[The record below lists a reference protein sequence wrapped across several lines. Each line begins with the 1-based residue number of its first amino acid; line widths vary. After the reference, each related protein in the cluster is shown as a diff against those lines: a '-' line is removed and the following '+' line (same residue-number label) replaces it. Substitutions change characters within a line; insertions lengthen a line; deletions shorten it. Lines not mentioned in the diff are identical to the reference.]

1 MKSNLLPSGF
11 SHSSSL
17 TMRTMSSTSPST
29 FPSLTEHTASKC
41 PIRGTKG
48 TFVSASAT
56 ERAAYKL
63 AAVGCHPITS
73 LLVKNV
79 PSRQFG
85 TRSVGRRYAS
95 VGASSL
101 LALEAQI
108 LTLKETIMFLQP
120 MFKDKDNQE
129 ASMTKGPNS
138 ITELSTH
145 GFKSNGAELDSNLE
159 VSAND
164 FIKLQEEY
172 NKLILTKHQV

>member
-17 TMRTMSSTSPST
+17 TMRTMSSTSLST
-29 FPSLTEHTASKC
+29 FPSLTEHTASK
-41 PIRGTKG
+41 
-48 TFVSASAT
+48 TFGSASAT

-85 TRSVGRRYAS
+85 TRSVGWRYAS

-145 GFKSNGAELDSNLE
+145 GFKSNGADLDSNLE